1 MIHEVYNGIPL
12 ASQKQNMPFK
22 VSYTLAS
29 SMMCMHV
36 KQYRNVT
43 YLNPTV
49 ILNLFFLYYVN
60 RATVVHVLQMSSN
73 VITIDFISG
82 H

>member
-1 MIHEVYNGIPL
+1 
-12 ASQKQNMPFK
+12 
-22 VSYTLAS
+22 
-29 SMMCMHV
+29 MHV

-60 RATVVHVLQMSSN
+60 RATVVHVLQMSSK